1 MDKDKNIND
10 MTVAEVKEAVAW
22 LRNHASQQKPYTCV
36 MAAITG
42 NEAEFRVLWAG
53 ETMVSQMPS
62 HALSHIRSITPDSV
76 KQAEIAELEAKLA
89 ELKGEKEEGEQ

>member
-22 LRNHASQQKPYTCV
+22 LRKEASRQKVYISV
-36 MAAITG
+36 MAAITDK
-42 NEAEFRVLWAG
+42 EAEFRVSWAG
-53 ETMVSQMPS
+53 ETMVSEMPS

-76 KQAEIAELEAKLA
+76 KQAEIAKLKAQIAELEG
-89 ELKGEKEEGEQ
+89 LK